1 MVIFMAKK
9 GKYRKVSVVAK
20 LAKAINEYRYNN
32 NLSNEELADM
42 IGITPRHLANL
53 EACNSRCKIDTL
65 AKIIKVINV
74 NIKYILQDDEENN
87 Y

>member
-1 MVIFMAKK
+1 MVIFMSKN

-32 NLSNEELADM
+32 NLSKEELANI
-42 IGITPRHLANL
+42 IGITPRHLVNL
-53 EACNSRCKIDTL
+53 ETCNSKCKIDTL

-74 NIKYILQDDEENN
+74 DIKYIFENDEEKN
-87 Y
+87 